1 MNLKFKNGKFTIMQV
16 SDPQDLQ
23 YTRGTMIRMLNTAY
37 DEFKPDLVVFTG
49 DNILGNHLHD
59 ARLLTKYKVKDKAS
73 EGEAMKTAIDHIC
86 APLEKRKIP
95 FAMIYGNHDD
105 MNLHTKDEQAEFYR
119 QYKYNLGLDDPDSPD
134 VATYNL
140 PIYSEDGSKIKFN
153 IWMMDSAWKDK
164 ELDKCFTDVKAEAVE
179 WYKNK
184 SKKLAAENGG
194 EAVPSIMFQH
204 VPMQE
209 IMELV
214 DVSDEKV
221 EGAIEGKDQLEGKFL
236 KLKNGVTGEMG
247 EQPSFVTNKVG
258 QFEAIKECGDVKAV
272 VTGHD
277 HHNGFEGE
285 FDGIKFIQTPAASFR
300 CYGHQNRGVR
310 MFTVDEATGDFTTKH
325 YTYKDICGN
334 GILQKLSYIWDADDM
349 VKQKIGLIAGTV
361 SVVAVI
367 IALLIALF

>member
-23 YTRGTMIRMLNTAY
+23 YTRGTMIRMLNSAY
-37 DEFKPDLVVFTG
+37 DQFKPDLVVFTG

-86 APLEKRKIP
+86 SPLEKRKIP

-184 SKKLAAENGG
+184 SKKLTAENGG
-194 EAVPSIMFQH
+194 KAVPSIMFQH

-214 DVSDEKV
+214 DVLDEKV
-221 EGAIEGKDQLEGKFL
+221 EGSIEGVGPLEGKFL
-236 KLKNGVTGEMG
+236 KLKNGVTGELG

-285 FDGIKFIQTPAASFR
+285 FNGIKFIQTPAASFR
-300 CYGHQNRGVR
+300 CYGHENRGVR
-310 MFTVDEATGDFTTKH
+310 IFTVDEATGDFTTKH

-349 VKQKIGLIAGTV
+349 VKQKIGLIAGAV
-361 SVVAVI
+361 SAVVVI
-367 IALLIALF
+367 IAVLIALF